1 MCLAWLKGENISHK
15 RLAVQLCGIFVAA
28 EKSGFE
34 FRMKEILPEIVKL
47 LDQTHSDSDGREDRE
62 SDLLLI
68 QTLYTIIKMTQHC
81 AAGFQSEDNNE
92 ISEQLWGK
100 IIHHLSHPHLWIRTL
115 TARLVGTLLGWHKP
129 DELAAY
135 VLKPSE
141 EVTRSYFYCG
151 EISKR
156 LRSLARDLVAQLQS
170 DLLDNQLA
178 DQVIKNLV
186 FIGKVA
192 NRIPVSEESE
202 EESKIKAPTL
212 AWLTSKLR
220 REVNAEVVLRPTTPT
235 KVSFLCRCLLR
246 LPQKKREL
254 IYITY
259 CLISIVFSVLPCSN
273 GWRL

>member
-1 MCLAWLKGENISHK
+1 
-15 RLAVQLCGIFVAA
+15 VAA

-81 AAGFQSEDNNE
+81 AAGFQSEDNKDF
-92 ISEQLWGK
+92 SEQIWEK

-115 TARLVGTLLGWHKP
+115 SSRLVGTLLGWHKP
-129 DELAAY
+129 EELAAY
-135 VLKPSE
+135 VVKPSE
-141 EVTRSYFYCG
+141 EVTRSYFFCG

-156 LRSLARDLVAQLQS
+156 LRSLARDLVMQLQS
-170 DLLDNQLA
+170 EMLDNQLA

-212 AWLTSKLR
+212 AWLTGKLR
-220 REVNAEVVLRPTTPT
+220 REVNAEVVLHPKTPT
-235 KVSFLCRCLLR
+235 KVTFLTTS
-246 LPQKKREL
+246 
-254 IYITY
+254 Y
-259 CLISIVFSVLPCSN
+259 
-273 GWRL
+273 

>member
-1 MCLAWLKGENISHK
+1 
-15 RLAVQLCGIFVAA
+15 
-28 EKSGFE
+28 
-34 FRMKEILPEIVKL
+34 MKVLLPDIVEL

-81 AAGFQSEDNNE
+81 PAGFQNEDNND
-92 ISEQLWGK
+92 ISEKMWGK
-100 IIHHLSHPHLWIRTL
+100 IIHHLVHPHLWIRTL
-115 TARLVGTLLGWHKP
+115 SSRLVGTLLGWHKP

-135 VLKPSE
+135 VAKPSG
-141 EVTRSYFYCG
+141 EVTRGYFYCD

-156 LRSLARDLVAQLQS
+156 LRSLARDLVAQMQS

-192 NRIPVSEESE
+192 NRIPVAEECE
-202 EESKIKAPTL
+202 EASKIKAPTL

-220 REVNAEVVLRPTTPT
+220 REVNAEVVLRPTCPI
-235 KVSFLCRCLLR
+235 KVLFF
-246 LPQKKREL
+246 
-254 IYITY
+254 
-259 CLISIVFSVLPCSN
+259 FSH
-273 GWRL
+273 